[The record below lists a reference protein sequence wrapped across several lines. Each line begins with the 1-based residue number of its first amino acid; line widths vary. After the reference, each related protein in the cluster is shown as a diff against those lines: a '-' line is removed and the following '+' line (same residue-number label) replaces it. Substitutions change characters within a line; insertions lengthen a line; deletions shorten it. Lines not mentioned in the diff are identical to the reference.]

1 MLEVH
6 HKVSR
11 QTGGNRPNN
20 LITLCSTCHLKVSQ
34 GNLVLDAKPSK
45 NFKAETFM
53 SIVRWTLINK
63 LRGSGNVVD
72 HTYGY
77 LTKAKRIELGLAKSH
92 VNDAFVIAIG
102 DPIGGP
108 KGSKQIVR
116 SSGSYL
122 MGQVRKCN
130 RKLFKGNR
138 SHIRN
143 TADRFIYGFQRFDK
157 VLWKG
162 KLGKGKGV
170 ECFIFGRR
178 SSGYFDLRKVDGT
191 KIHPSVKCKQ
201 LTLLE
206 SAKTLLCERRNGN
219 SSYPLKGTGL
229 LAVNL

>member
-1 MLEVH
+1 M
-6 HKVSR
+6 
-11 QTGGNRPNN
+11 GGDRPDN
-20 LITLCSTCHLKVSQ
+20 LITLCSVCHEKVSV
-34 GNLVLDAKPSK
+34 GRL
-45 NFKAETFM
+45 
-53 SIVRWTLINK
+53 K
-63 LRGSGNVVD
+63 LN
-72 HTYGY
+72 
-77 LTKAKRIELGLAKSH
+77 

-102 DPIGGP
+102 YP

-116 SSGSYL
+116 SSVSYL

-138 SHIRN
+138 SDIRN
-143 TADRFIYGFQRFDK
+143 SAKRFINGFQRFDK

-170 ECFIFGRR
+170 ECFVFGRR

-206 SAKTLLCERRNGN
+206 SAKTLLCERKNGN
-219 SSYPLKGTGL
+219 SSHSLKGTGL